1 MIVFVLQDYNRV
13 SSFVRGTQIAQHLD
27 NVVVC
32 SINDFEKKLPK
43 QKSLVIIIKQY
54 DLGLA
59 KKIRQRGHVVAY
71 DVVDA
76 PTYNFD
82 DSAIKSFK
90 AYDIIISPT
99 TNYALKVSHEN
110 NGQLAV
116 AIPHHT
122 INFERHVNDFKTS
135 QLTLGYVGMFNENS
149 HVNKIKEMA
158 ARKNV
163 RFLVGNPTTRAA
175 CIDLFKQIDVS
186 FSYTDAPRGRLL
198 KPNEKLSNGQSFG
211 IPMVCSP
218 HTSYIEYGGLPDEA
232 WIKAETGD
240 ELVDRLDALLSNH
253 DLRARIRENGLI
265 VGEKLHI
272 ENVALLYDELRK
284 KVL

>member
-13 SSFVRGTQIAQHLD
+13 SSFVRGTQIAQYLE

-32 SINDFEKKLPK
+32 SINDFERKLPK
-43 QKSLVIIIKQY
+43 QKSLVIIIKQF

-59 KKIRQRGHVVAY
+59 KKIRSRGHVVAY

-76 PTYNFD
+76 PTYNFGD
-82 DSAIKSFK
+82 DAIPEFK
-90 AYDIIISPT
+90 AYDIIITPT
-99 TNYALKVSHEN
+99 TNYALKVSQTN

-122 INFERHVNDFKTS
+122 INFERHVNEFKTE

-149 HVNKIKEMA
+149 HVEKIKALA
-158 ARKNV
+158 ADKKV
-163 RFLVGNPTTRAA
+163 RFLVGNPNTRKA

-218 HTSYIEYGGLPDEA
+218 HSSYLEYGGEPGET
-232 WIKAETGD
+232 WISADTGVQLVDSID
-240 ELVDRLDALLSNH
+240 ELLTNH
-253 DLRARIRENGLI
+253 DLRARIRENGLA

-272 ENVALLYDELRK
+272 KNVAALYDDLRK